1 VGGVFGDAVL
11 ASLFTR
17 YGGYESPETFNDGLV
32 PAIWVGAAVV
42 AGGAV
47 LALLIPPK
55 KRVAETGSP
64 ELVAQAEAA

>member
-1 VGGVFGDAVL
+1 
-11 ASLFTR
+11 
-17 YGGYESPETFNDGLV
+17 
-32 PAIWVGAAVV
+32 V

-55 KRVAETGSP
+55 KRVAEAGAP